1 MPLDYLSWLPVVLRY
16 VDTREGWYIRNWLY
30 YSLQTKNFPLFWSHS
45 WKYDIQANDKLTKVK
60 EKLSIIKFDVFVRSF
75 IFFVPMSQTISVIN
89 ISGACYFLHT
99 SNSWCVC
106 WRVHVRSHASNG
118 EGYSM
123 SYPFSQ
129 SNCMNM

>member
-16 VDTREGWYIRNWLY
+16 VDTREGWYIRSWLY
-30 YSLQTKNFPLFWSHS
+30 YPLQTKNFPLFWSHS

-60 EKLSIIKFDVFVRSF
+60 EKLSTIKFDVIVRSL

-106 WRVHVRSHASNG
+106 WRVRVRSHASNG
-118 EGYSM
+118 EGCSM